1 MKATKKGS
9 IKSKTAPV
17 TTPVYSLNEL
27 AENSQ
32 SILGV
37 KPEVLTGAVHGTT
50 QESFDVQEA
59 KQLVQQFLKR
69 KVL

>member
-1 MKATKKGS
+1 MKATKQES
-9 IKSKTAPV
+9 IKSKTAPES
-17 TTPVYSLNEL
+17 TPVYSLNEL

-32 SILGV
+32 SLLGV

-50 QESFDVQEA
+50 QDSFGVQEA

>member
-1 MKATKKGS
+1 MKATKKKTF
-9 IKSKTAPV
+9 KSKTAPV
-17 TTPVYSLNEL
+17 STPFYSLNEL

-37 KPEVLTGAVHGTT
+37 KPEVLTGALHGVH
-50 QESFDVQEA
+50 QESFGVQEA

>member
-1 MKATKKGS
+1 MKATQKES
-9 IKSKTAPV
+9 SKSK

-32 SILGV
+32 SLLGV
-37 KPEVLTGAVHGTT
+37 KSEVLTGALHGAH
-50 QESFDVQEA
+50 QESFGVQEA